1 MLHWLIVELVIVDAG
16 ERGRALLLD
25 AAQSTGTRRSAA
37 VSYFLHVES
46 SRCRPSGLVEAV
58 DANTGHAGAG
68 SGTAIS
74 YGSSIGLG
82 EVISVINEISFGAGV
97 VRSKG
102 SLVGR

>member
-1 MLHWLIVELVIVDAG
+1 MLHWLVVELVKVDAG
-16 ERGRALLLD
+16 KRGRALLLD

-58 DANTGHAGAG
+58 DADAGHAGAG
-68 SGTAIS
+68 SGTAIDN
-74 YGSSIGLG
+74 SIGLG
-82 EVISVINEISFGAGV
+82 EVISVIDEISFRSGV

-102 SLVGR
+102 SLVRR